1 MLQAINM
8 LPPARRRLLTSMVE
22 AYGTAYFAGQKISDK
37 GLLSLPHHRRV
48 ALNDAIALEARFL
61 EEFAPEVVAE
71 AKREDSTRHSIASC
85 MAERYPF
92 LAREIYQGHFDVLCD
107 IGLRL
112 MGYYGRIRSFQ
123 TTNALEDLLWQ
134 TDFGDDVP
142 AEWLRTP
149 FRDVYIEFGEHR
161 RFPVS
166 ISDPSSGQHVIEGC
180 YLLSGL
186 SARPSGERGLVRGF
200 DVIIFGSPVG
210 KVGLLNDTFTH
221 MGLPI
226 EDETMPIAQLVDEV
240 VRRYEERDDFPNA
253 AIFRPVLTHV
263 AKVLVYLSTAD
274 ARQVIRRD
282 GSEAAAQLA
291 ALKSPGKRAKAARR
305 TAALYDRI
313 VVGPEHAPANF
324 GGSSSGAAVRPHVR
338 RGHIRSQPYGP
349 QNSLRRPRWIQPMLI
364 GSTSLTGV
372 ATPHYMVR

>member
-1 MLQAINM
+1 M
-8 LPPARRRLLTSMVE
+8 SMVE
-22 AYGTAYFAGQKISDK
+22 AYGTAYLAGQAVADER
-37 GLLSLPHHRRV
+37 LLALPHQRRV
-48 ALNDAIALEARFL
+48 ALNNAIALEARFL

-85 MAERYPF
+85 LAECYPL
-92 LAREIYQGHFDVLCD
+92 LAREIYRGRFDVLCD

-112 MGYYGRIRSFQ
+112 MGHYGRIRSFQ
-123 TTNALEDLLWQ
+123 TTDVLEDLLWQ

-142 AEWLRTP
+142 AEWFRTP

-166 ISDPSSGQHVIEGC
+166 ISDPSSGRHVIEGC

-186 SARPSGERGLVRGF
+186 SARPSGEPGLVRGF

-210 KVGLLNDTFTH
+210 KVGVVNDTFTH

-226 EDETMPIAQLVDEV
+226 EDETMPIAQLVDTV
-240 VRRYEERDDFPNA
+240 VRHYEDRDDFPNA

-274 ARQVIRRD
+274 ARQVVRRD

-291 ALKSPGKRAKAARR
+291 ALKSPGKKVKAARR
-305 TAALYDRI
+305 AAALYDRI
-313 VVGPEHAPANF
+313 VVGPAQAPADF
-324 GGSSSGAAVRPHVR
+324 SGSSSGGSLRPHVR

-349 QNSLRRPRWIQPMLI
+349 QHSLRRPRWIQPMLI
-364 GSTSLTGV
+364 GGTSLTGA
-372 ATPHYMVR
+372 ATPHYVVR